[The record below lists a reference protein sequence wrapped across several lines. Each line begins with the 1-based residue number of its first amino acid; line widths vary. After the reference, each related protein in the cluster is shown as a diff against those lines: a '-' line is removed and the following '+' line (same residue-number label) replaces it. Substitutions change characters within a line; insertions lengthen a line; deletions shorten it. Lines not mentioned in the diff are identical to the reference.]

1 MKRNFAPKQ
10 IEKHKIPAAFLFLTV
25 ESKLIFTDRA
35 DIIVVNRLGISRKEA
50 LLARSWRD
58 RFRIESANYLALFQ
72 AKQRSGEEIIIER
85 KSQVVITRG
94 RDFLFNLIKQ
104 NSRSKNKNFQDN
116 SPWERRNPYRSNWCN
131 IILRRD
137 FKSTVLLFEQ
147 GDGWNV
153 VRKSFAECV
162 SGYWLFVFC

>member
-116 SPWERRNPYRSNWCN
+116 SP
-131 IILRRD
+131 
-137 FKSTVLLFEQ
+137 
-147 GDGWNV
+147 
-153 VRKSFAECV
+153 
-162 SGYWLFVFC
+162 